1 MFESANGNE
10 SMNVLMELYAQ
21 KNKADDLLF
30 TRYISRN
37 IAVIFVVLFI
47 KLKVSPN
54 AITILTIIANVIA
67 SSMLLMSDTGL
78 AVFVYALM
86 LQLMYILDC
95 SDGMLAR
102 YIGQGSSTGAWFDL
116 VVDRLNQFI
125 IMSTV
130 LVYELQGNANLLSDV
145 ELVASI
151 LLFFGTTIILA
162 NAINLKTILVKNSQE
177 GRSKSHGKYYDF
189 GVSLLVDYPVMLIV
203 YGIPLLLAE
212 SYKIIFYQMFGF
224 GYLLLLLILIN
235 KTVRT
240 RRG

>member
-54 AITILTIIANVIA
+54 IVTILTIIVNVMA

-86 LQLMYILDC
+86 LQVMYALDC

-102 YIGQGSSTGAWFDL
+102 YVGKGSATGAWFDL

-130 LVYELQGNANLLSDV
+130 LVYELLNHVTPFNDAELLV
-145 ELVASI
+145 SI
-151 LLFFGTTIILA
+151 LFFFGATIILA
-162 NAINLKTILVKNSQE
+162 NAINLKTILVKNIQGSGSN
-177 GRSKSHGKYYDF
+177 GRGIYYDL
-189 GVSLLVDYPVMLIV
+189 GMSLLVDYPVMLVI
-203 YGIPLLLAE
+203 YTAPLLLIGE
-212 SYKIIFYQMFGF
+212 YKVMFYQVLGI
-224 GYLLLLLILIN
+224 GYLLLLLMLIN
-235 KTVRT
+235 KTIRT

>member
-1 MFESANGNE
+1 
-10 SMNVLMELYAQ
+10 MNVLMELYAQ

-54 AITILTIIANVIA
+54 AVTILTIIANVMA
-67 SSMLLMSDTGL
+67 SSILLMSDTGL

-102 YIGQGSSTGAWFDL
+102 YVGKGSATGAWFDL

-162 NAINLKTILVKNSQE
+162 NAINLKTILVKNSQG